1 MLIGQS
7 PLMLLFKVAI
17 YDLKVKVSR
26 GKYTV
31 QKYKKKKITKKNPHA
46 TLLSHAGVA
55 KSEPCE

>member
-31 QKYKKKKITKKNPHA
+31 QKYKKKKSPKRIHMQ
-46 TLLSHAGVA
+46 LYFLMQV
-55 KSEPCE
+55 